1 MSRPSKTFNVFALD
15 RLRGDSETGSVFPIS
30 LANPLLFLFVVAI
43 KRIVDQF
50 VGKQIG
56 VNAAWYGRVVPVRFP
71 DLAELPALIDLR

>member
-1 MSRPSKTFNVFALD
+1 MRE
-15 RLRGDSETGSVFPIS
+15 RLWRDAERRSVFPVG
-30 LANPLLFLFVVAI
+30 LADPLLLLFIVAI

-71 DLAELPALIDLR
+71 DLAELPALINLR